1 MAAVPVAERDDRQ
14 EGDGRQGA
22 GDERQEDPAG
32 HLTAKESPFEPH
44 GCVSTLELR
53 RQTDESPIRSA
64 DDVIPALLGGEG
76 GRTLAVLTDAVQVKV

>member
-14 EGDGRQGA
+14 SAMGQGA
-22 GDERQEDPAG
+22 GDTQQEDPAG

-53 RQTDESPIRSA
+53 RQTDESPVRSA
-64 DDVIPALLGGEG
+64 DDVIPALLGGESG
-76 GRTLAVLTDAVQVKV
+76 YTLAVSSHAVQVEV